1 MLLNSVCLRL
11 FTFVYEAAR
20 PASVCLCLFSKRKE
34 RAKASPFGSWF
45 TITIT
50 RGHPAGGGTAVRDA
64 RRAGWVGQR
73 GRQSA
78 GEGERL
84 QVGGRGAAQW
94 DHGTAGRGPV
104 VYLLAS
110 YD

>member
-1 MLLNSVCLRL
+1 MFVYVCLRL

-20 PASVCLCLFSKRKE
+20 PASVCLCLFSKRSGPRRPRLE
-34 RAKASPFGSWF
+34 VGSHDHA
-45 TITIT
+45 IT
-50 RGHPAGGGTAVRDA
+50 RGHPAAGGGTAVRDA

-84 QVGGRGAAQW
+84 QVGGRGAAQ
-94 DHGTAGRGPV
+94 TV
-104 VYLLAS
+104 VYLLARLRLT
-110 YD
+110 